1 MLTLICNRQ
10 EPSLPSHLWILGR
23 LLESR
28 DDRREVQLERLYK
41 YTLSVFCR
49 KMDHRLQSQSSRHY
63 LQSLEQV
70 KEFTPQPVG
79 ETSTNK
85 TTRDSQR
92 ESQEFDND
100 RRLPELLLIDAPSGG
115 IPTHNMA
122 SDLKKGKPVE
132 LYTNATCMEF
142 HQLLVKLL
150 VSFRETQE
158 QPYHKKSSDFDI

>member
-28 DDRREVQLERLYK
+28 DDRRQVQLERLYK
-41 YTLSVFCR
+41 YTLSVCCK
-49 KMDHRLQSQSSRHY
+49 KMDHRLQSQLSRHY

-70 KEFTPQPVG
+70 KEFTFNPQPVG

-100 RRLPELLLIDAPSGG
+100 RRLLELLLIDTSSGG
-115 IPTHNMA
+115 IPTHNMV
-122 SDLKKGKPVE
+122 SDLKRR
-132 LYTNATCMEF
+132 
-142 HQLLVKLL
+142 
-150 VSFRETQE
+150 RET
-158 QPYHKKSSDFDI
+158 PSSFTLMPRVWSFINF